1 MKNPITKNSSFRAV
15 AISVFMAMLACAA
28 NGQQSVGI
36 SKAQVQAVLDSID
49 KACLNKDATAVVANY
64 ASNAVITATVV
75 QNGQTY
81 TNRQSRDEYLHVL
94 EGSLKNTA
102 DYSLQHKDVV
112 IEIAPDGRT
121 AQCRFT
127 LIEKWRGNNGGMQE
141 GDTKESLSFSL
152 LDGKLLVTKDH
163 SDVTVMAQAGAPEIN
178 PPASSAVHADYS
190 TPLAAAKSYFTA
202 AQAGDAAAIRNA
214 CIGSNEQKEMT
225 VQFLRMSMAAG
236 KLDLA
241 AAARFGRDATVDAFK
256 DDLLRT
262 ASMIPDALAALT
274 NCEVKIDG
282 TNATITAKAGSNP
295 DAVGPGLKLQQVAG
309 QWKVLLDVDVD
320 VAKSDF
326 NTDLMEAMAD
336 SQEKCAAN
344 IKAGLYKTA
353 AEAAQAQM
361 SAMTTQYMQKQK
373 APALEPAEKP
383 AGK

>member
-1 MKNPITKNSSFRAV
+1 MKNPIIKNSSFRALV
-15 AISVFMAMLACAA
+15 VSVFMAIFACVAD
-28 NGQQSVGI
+28 GQQGAGI
-36 SKAQVQAVLDSID
+36 SKAQVQAMLDSID
-49 KACLNKDATAVVANY
+49 KACLNKDAAGAVANY

-121 AQCRFT
+121 AKCRFT

-190 TPLAAAKSYFTA
+190 TPMAAAKSYFTA
-202 AQAGDAAAIRNA
+202 AQAGDASAIRNA
-214 CIGSNEQKEMT
+214 CIGSSEQKEMT
-225 VQFLRMSMAAG
+225 VQFMRGCLAAG
-236 KLDLA
+236 KLDA
-241 AAARFGRDATVDAFK
+241 AATARFGRDATVDAFK
-256 DDLLRT
+256 DDLRRT
-262 ASMIPDALAALT
+262 ASMMTDALVALT

-282 TNATITAKAGSNP
+282 TNATITAKPGVAGSQP
-295 DAVGPGLKLQQVAG
+295 DSVKLQKVAG
-309 QWKVLLDVDVD
+309 QWKVLLDLDVS
-320 VAKSDF
+320 KQDF
-326 NTDLMEAMAD
+326 NTDLMEAMAT
-336 SQEKCAAN
+336 SQEKCAAD

-373 APALEPAEKP
+373 APAAGQAEKP